1 MTTDQLMTAVLS
13 NSKAGYFLCVSM
25 SDGQCEVWLE
35 NAYEAV
41 GGMER
46 HTTVK
51 QALIHLLVQ
60 LADGTI
66 KQD

>member
-1 MTTDQLMTAVLS
+1 MTTDQLMKVILS
-13 NSKAGYFLCVSM
+13 NSKAGCFLCVSM
-25 SDGQCEVWLE
+25 SSEQCEVWLQS
-35 NAYEAV
+35 AHEAV
-41 GGMER
+41 GDMER